1 MSSSSSRTSSE
12 SAQIPANAKVIF
24 GKYQL
29 GKLLGCGAFGKVFH
43 ARHIRSG
50 ASVAIKVV
58 DKQKIVRR
66 GLSSNIEREIA
77 IMRRVRHPHVVKLFE
92 VLASRSKIY
101 FVMEYVRGGEL
112 FSKVSRGRLTEDLCR
127 RYFQQLISA
136 VRFCH
141 SRGVFHRDLKPENIL
156 LDDNGDLKVSDFGLS
171 AVADQIRDDGLFHTV
186 CGTPAYVAPEI
197 LSKRGYDGA
206 KVDLWSCGV
215 ILFVLNAGYLP
226 FNDPN
231 LMAMYRK
238 IYLGEFRCPKW
249 TSLDMRRM
257 LCRLLD
263 TNPNTRITIDEI
275 YRDPWFRKG
284 LKEPKFEFHKEDFGF
299 DCVSD
304 PSDTAGNRNDTSL
317 NAFDIISFSSGLDLS
332 GLFSE
337 SGASVPDRERF
348 VSGESAE
355 KIAEKL
361 EEVARN
367 EKLEV
372 RKKGWGVEMNGQN
385 GNFVAEMEIRQLTE
399 DLVVVEM
406 RKMGVG
412 DVRSYR
418 ELWAEKVRPALNGFV
433 HDRKLASNN
442 ARPILPL
449 YKEYSR
455 IACK

>member
-1 MSSSSSRTSSE
+1 MSSSSGRSSPE

-24 GKYQL
+24 GKYEL

-43 ARHIRSG
+43 ARHVRSG
-50 ASVAIKVV
+50 ASVAIKAV

-77 IMRRVRHPHVVKLFE
+77 IMRQVRHPHIVKIFE
-92 VLASRSKIY
+92 VLATRSKIY
-101 FVMEYVRGGEL
+101 VVMEYVRGGEL
-112 FSKVSRGRLTEDLCR
+112 FSKVSRGRLDDDLCR

-136 VRFCH
+136 IRFCH

-156 LDDNGDLKVSDFGLS
+156 LDENGDLKVSDFGLS
-171 AVADQIRDDGLFHTV
+171 AVSDQIRDDGLFHTI

-197 LSKRGYDGA
+197 LSKKGYDAA
-206 KVDLWSCGV
+206 KSDLWSCGV

-249 TSLDMRRM
+249 TSLDVRRM
-257 LCRLLD
+257 LYRLLD
-263 TNPNTRITIDEI
+263 TNPDTRITIDSI
-275 YRDPWFRKG
+275 YKDPWFRKG
-284 LKEPKFEFHKEDFGF
+284 LKEPKFEFQKEDFGF
-299 DCVSD
+299 DSVAGNE
-304 PSDTAGNRNDTSL
+304 TAGNRNDASTM
-317 NAFDIISFSSGLDLS
+317 NAFDIISYSSGLDLS
-332 GLFSE
+332 GLFVD

-361 EEVARN
+361 EEISRK

-372 RKKGWGVEMNGQN
+372 RRKKDWSVEVNGQN
-385 GNFVAEMEIRQLTE
+385 GNFMVVMEIRRLTE
-399 DLVVVEM
+399 ELVVVEL
-406 RKMGVG
+406 RRLEEG
-412 DVRSYR
+412 DDPTYR
-418 ELWAEKVRPALNGFV
+418 ELWTEKVRPALNGFV
-433 HDRKLASNN
+433 RGAVN
-442 ARPILPL
+442 AGCR
-449 YKEYSR
+449 
-455 IACK
+455 